1 MNLSFAEVAPE
12 QVRQAMLAQG
22 LPEEIPDRLLCSLA
36 DYARQPGP
44 TNDTVRELLGRP
56 ALTFPYAARAGA
68 PPDTSRELL
77 GRPALTFAE
86 WAAENAAAFTS
97 R

>member
-1 MNLSFAEVAPE
+1 
-12 QVRQAMLAQG
+12 MLAQG
-22 LPEEIPDRLLCSLA
+22 LPEEIPDRLLGSLA

-44 TNDTVRELLGRP
+44 TTDTV
-56 ALTFPYAARAGA
+56 
-68 PPDTSRELL
+68 RELL